1 MAARKVALEAKLQQI
16 RKIKDEVKAEIDSE
30 HSASS
35 SDEKFPRATG
45 LSDNCIVQF
54 ADGREIKVIIGT
66 SEHIQEPL
74 IQRICRI
81 VDEAYTKVGKHKRV
95 DRYDAVDRLEMGDA
109 GPQANRVLHLA
120 FKGDELVGCASST
133 FSPGWTP
140 EGCGHW
146 GLLAVDPSHQNSG
159 VATALVIAAER
170 RLATTSA
177 GIQIEYQYTEG
188 DSFSQRLRK
197 WYEEKLGFAGDQ
209 YPLRPGQTVFRRCR
223 KRISESEQQKGHLR
237 RLEEIENWLRSEI
250 DNADTVDAVQPDM
263 ETEDSSEAEETE
275 VTMQT
280 GEETRGRGGYPVK
293 AA

>member
-1 MAARKVALEAKLQQI
+1 MWCSLVWLKGLKLQIMAARKVALEAKLQQI

-95 DRYDAVDRLEMGDA
+95 DRYDAVDRSSVLFSIQSRAFSGLAAFLLSPENIEKQGVGIYPNFLISSQPGLEMGDA

-188 DSFSQRLRK
+188 DSFSQRCIVVTTCPHLS
-197 WYEEKLGFAGDQ
+197 Q
-209 YPLRPGQTVFRRCR
+209 CIQ
-223 KRISESEQQKGHLR
+223 RISF
-237 RLEEIENWLRSEI
+237 RLLIVFWL
-250 DNADTVDAVQPDM
+250 
-263 ETEDSSEAEETE
+263 
-275 VTMQT
+275 
-280 GEETRGRGGYPVK
+280 
-293 AA
+293 

>member
-35 SDEKFPRATG
+35 SDETFPRVTG

-95 DRYDAVDRLEMGDA
+95 DRYDAVDRSSVLFSIGSRVFLWTGRIFIFSIEKLGVGWGWNLSPNFLISSQPGLEMGDA

-188 DSFSQRLRK
+188 DSFSQRCMLVTTCPH
-197 WYEEKLGFAGDQ
+197 LSQ
-209 YPLRPGQTVFRRCR
+209 CIQ
-223 KRISESEQQKGHLR
+223 RISLR
-237 RLEEIENWLRSEI
+237 LLIVFWL
-250 DNADTVDAVQPDM
+250 
-263 ETEDSSEAEETE
+263 
-275 VTMQT
+275 
-280 GEETRGRGGYPVK
+280 
-293 AA
+293 